1 MNENHA
7 AVMWLIFGLCVVAGL
22 IAVYLTPLAQAFGT

>member
-7 AVMWLIFGLCVVAGL
+7 ALVWLIFGLCL
-22 IAVYLTPLAQAFGT
+22 IFGIVAVYLTPLASAFGA